1 MKYTE
6 DQFKRV
12 LECFDVSARVA
23 YLRGSSTFIC
33 MPLYDTLT
41 NSLIE
46 PCKSYCPVYGNG
58 LIRECSVSHDAAYW
72 QFAKEKF
79 IIENEPEGSEE
90 DIK

>member
-1 MKYTE
+1 MKYTK

-23 YLRGSSTFIC
+23 TLNGSSTFIC
-33 MPLYDTLT
+33 LQLYDTLEK
-41 NSLIE
+41 SLTE
-46 PCKSYCPVYGNG
+46 PCKSYCPAYGNG
-58 LIRECSVSHDAAYW
+58 LIRECSAVHDAAYW

-79 IIENEPEGSEE
+79 IIENEPEGSE

>member
-1 MKYTE
+1 MKYTK

-23 YLRGSSTFIC
+23 ASRGSSTFIC
-33 MPLYDTLT
+33 IPLYDTLT
-41 NSLIE
+41 KGLIE

-58 LIRECSVSHDAAYW
+58 IIRECMVAHDAAYW

-79 IIENEPEGSEE
+79 IIENNPEFSEE
-90 DIK
+90 DI